1 MLENWGQNPLIKLHS
16 VTTEER
22 WTDTHMNMQTLQGK
36 LWAETARGQWL
47 QKWRM
52 QINLWGKSF
61 TYQVMQLQSKTPS
74 SLASYKSR
82 LVLHCWYWHT
92 QVVLEKV
99 CQTGSTS
106 SLSQSVNFAY
116 KSPKHRRANKAKQY
130 IFQYIILMEPF
141 VTEIKRFSK
150 NFNKYMYCNKN

>member
-36 LWAETARGQWL
+36 LWAETARGQRL

-52 QINLWGKSF
+52 QINLWGNPKLHHPLPHINPDWFYIAGTGIPRLSWKKS
-61 TYQVMQLQSKTPS
+61 VK
-74 SLASYKSR
+74 
-82 LVLHCWYWHT
+82 
-92 QVVLEKV
+92 QVVPV
-99 CQTGSTS
+99 VFHV
-106 SLSQSVNFAY
+106 SVNFAY